1 MAGNCRELDCR
12 ESSEFVCGCNPEVRL
27 CSTHMVTHVRQP
39 GDHRLILLSDAME
52 SLKNKANEEVI
63 KLDTR
68 ISEAYDHGKGMVQEI
83 LDKVNAISN
92 DMTRRQKDLIELASS
107 GRLGPD
113 IDRGIMDL
121 SSVTLSLSRNQAFRR
136 AIDRHF
142 SLEDGDQEEAF
153 FRGELDVL
161 ANHMNESNAI
171 LLRLLEKNHIE
182 NSEII
187 RKVRNLES
195 GTGLQ
200 ATVEQM
206 RKAFDQS
213 QSENNEMKLKI
224 HALEKETQDC
234 RKDIAENKILS
245 VSLKSET
252 ITDIQALKREINDF
266 RRISDSIMQENQKS
280 KAELERRIDTL
291 PSSDIFARI
300 PKENDELKRKVA
312 GIEKQIVEVQ
322 NQMKESLAL
331 VEKNKIELEIRA
343 KREKEERDKAEAERL
358 EREEAER
365 IRKLDEARVARNA
378 IEKEN
383 SKPIY
388 AQTLALEKE
397 YKDLLAQIQGQLQQ
411 VKPKNVIQQS
421 ELDSIFNSDPNY
433 IPKPN
438 EIQSEVKA
446 IYTTIRDN
454 IRILSDSNIELQN
467 IINSAAPAGEIATFN
482 NDLKSTTIPQLENS
496 KESCKSFVAFMTERV
511 ICLIVTNGG
520 SYTYQSIKISNDRN
534 YYFFCKL

>member
-245 VSLKSET
+245 VSLKTET

-291 PSSDIFARI
+291 PSSDIFASI
-300 PKENDELKRKVA
+300 PKENDEMKRKVA
-312 GIEKQIVEVQ
+312 SIEKQIVEVQ

-331 VEKNKIELEIRA
+331 VEKNKRELEIRA

-365 IRKLDEARVARNA
+365 IKKLDEARVARNA

-496 KESCKSFVAFMTERV
+496 KESCKSFVAFMTNPV
-511 ICLIVTNGG
+511 IPYFVTR
-520 SYTYQSIKISNDRN
+520 SDLTYQSIKISNDRN
-534 YYFFCKL
+534 YYFLCRL

>member
-245 VSLKSET
+245 VSLKTET

-291 PSSDIFARI
+291 PSSDIFASI
-300 PKENDELKRKVA
+300 PKENDEMKRKVA

-322 NQMKESLAL
+322 NQMKEALAL
-331 VEKNKIELEIRA
+331 VEQNKRELEIRE
-343 KREKEERDKAEAERL
+343 KREKEARDQARL
-358 EREEAER
+358 NEGKEKR
-365 IRKLDEARVARNA
+365 RKE
-378 IEKEN
+378 
-383 SKPIY
+383 
-388 AQTLALEKE
+388 
-397 YKDLLAQIQGQLQQ
+397 
-411 VKPKNVIQQS
+411 
-421 ELDSIFNSDPNY
+421 
-433 IPKPN
+433 
-438 EIQSEVKA
+438 
-446 IYTTIRDN
+446 
-454 IRILSDSNIELQN
+454 
-467 IINSAAPAGEIATFN
+467 
-482 NDLKSTTIPQLENS
+482 
-496 KESCKSFVAFMTERV
+496 
-511 ICLIVTNGG
+511 
-520 SYTYQSIKISNDRN
+520 
-534 YYFFCKL
+534 